1 LPHASHRQ
9 SCQDRT
15 DKRADVRLVEQD
27 LDPCR
32 DCVVVIPDTRQS
44 AVTVIDQLYSS
55 VVSCAPISS
64 FFVVGISSSSGGNF
78 IRVFT
83 SEIRF
88 VVVQSTNA
96 SMMQITVATSVAV
109 CPASAVVDVVV
120 VVVVR
125 MEMLERFLSPTST
138 IRFAGSFGAVTGAS
152 VADSAARGRLRST
165 FGGRR

>member
-64 FFVVGISSSSGGNF
+64 FFVVGISSSSNF

-120 VVVVR
+120 VVVLR
-125 MEMLERFLSPTST
+125 MEMLEGFLSPTST